1 MDDYRNADEQEL
13 RLFPFRL
20 VKMHI
25 SKLNA
30 ATYYPPH
37 DRQEYQLY
45 CLLAG
50 QVDYSFGD
58 GRVFHL
64 HEREAVIV
72 PPGLTRSPRSR
83 CSEGSALVALFR
95 PRTADFHRELTRIR
109 MDEAQFFCA
118 ESLFRAERDRKE
130 SFPLRILRL
139 NALLL
144 ELLGAQPLMRLCGT
158 WGRESRG
165 GRDALLKKVEQAEE
179 FMRSNLEHPLPL
191 ESIIKHVGISR
202 SALERNFRKHRG
214 YSVMAQYRNIR
225 LCTAKLMLQQG
236 CSVSEAAFGTGF
248 LTTQHFATAFRRLFK
263 IVPSDI

>member
-1 MDDYRNADEQEL
+1 MDDCRNADEQEL
-13 RLFPFRL
+13 RLFPFQL
-20 VKMHI
+20 VRMHI
-25 SKLNA
+25 SLLNA

-45 CLLAG
+45 CLLSG
-50 QVDYSFGD
+50 KVDYTFGD
-58 GRVFHL
+58 GKVFHL

-95 PRTADFHRELTRIR
+95 PRTADFHRDLTRIPLN
-109 MDEAQFFCA
+109 DAQFYCA
-118 ESLFRAERDRKE
+118 DSLYKAERDRKE

-165 GRDALLKKVEQAEE
+165 DRDALLKKVEQAEE
-179 FMRSNLEHPLPL
+179 LMRSNLEHPLPL
-191 ESIIKHVGISR
+191 ESIVKHVGLSR
-202 SALERNFRKHRG
+202 SALERNFRKLRG